1 MPTPPRRTA
10 ALPTLLLLIPL
21 AACSSGKGGHAAS
34 AQQSPA
40 PTTSTQQGPGG
51 TSTAAAPVPVGPAPT
66 ESVIGQQREK
76 AAALLIA
83 IATVP
88 TTANTDPTKNALRAN
103 AIEGLLPMPG
113 RLEPI
118 LRAAFTDK
126 SIGIRSVAAMA
137 MGKARVKSLVDAVSP
152 LTADESPLVQAAA
165 AFALARNG
173 APADL
178 NVLAVMLT
186 GNDARHR
193 ALAAYILGELGNK
206 SAIPMLVA
214 AASSQTTSKGNGVT
228 EKLMHLQIAEA
239 LVKLGKSEA
248 IDEVRAALYPAQP
261 EDVEA
266 TILAVQIIGQVRDND
281 SRPQLHNL
289 IAEGYKSSNPMPVE
303 VRLAAGAA
311 LARLGAERPLA
322 AVFAAQYLTS
332 PTAAMR
338 AQAAAVLGETRDTR
352 QLALLAPLLAD
363 TDEQVRVSA
372 AAAIIKI
379 TDGR

>member
-1 MPTPPRRTA
+1 MPTPRT
-10 ALPTLLLLIPL
+10 LPLLLLLLIPL
-21 AACSSGKGGHAAS
+21 AACASGRNGPSS
-34 AQQSPA
+34 AQQNPKPA
-40 PTTSTQQGPGG
+40 TSTQQAPAN
-51 TSTAAAPVPVGPAPT
+51 TAATPAIGPAPT
-66 ESVIGQQREK
+66 DSEIGQQREK

-83 IATVP
+83 IAVVP
-88 TTANTDPTKNALRAN
+88 TTDNTDPTKNALRAN

-137 MGKARVKSLVDAVSP
+137 TGKARIKALVDAVSP
-152 LTADESPLVQAAA
+152 LAADESPLVQAAA

-178 NVLAVMLT
+178 NVLAAMLA
-186 GNDARHR
+186 GSDARHR

-214 AASSQTTSKGNGVT
+214 AAARQSPSKGSGISD
-228 EKLMHLQIAEA
+228 KLMHLQIVEA
-239 LVKLGKSEA
+239 LVKLGKTEA
-248 IDEVRAALYPAQP
+248 LDEIRAALYPSQS
-261 EDVEA
+261 EDIEA
-266 TILAVQIIGQVRDND
+266 TILAVQIIGQVRDSD
-281 SRPQLHNL
+281 SCPQLQNL
-289 IAEGYKSSNPMPVE
+289 VAEAYHTNNPMPIE
-303 VRLAAGAA
+303 VRLAACAS
-311 LARLGAERPLA
+311 LARLGAERPKA
-322 AVFAAQYLTS
+322 AAFAAQYLASTT
-332 PTAAMR
+332 PAMR

-363 TDEQVRVSA
+363 ADEQVRVSA